1 VGSSS
6 RLVTRSADARS
17 TGFLI
22 AGASNIAAQQMLA
35 AVREQPP
42 LPGTRDVAGAWVAAL
57 YSHNERR
64 ARDFAQ
70 RHAIIHFSDDLEEL
84 LRRPEIHCVYVASHP
99 RHHAETVAAALG
111 AHKHVLCEPP
121 LALTAAEAEPLVQ
134 MAQNRGLVLALN
146 YTWRA
151 SGAVQAVHDLLIT
164 DGIGEVLGGRI
175 RNTGY
180 LPLDRQTWRL
190 QGQGGGVLWDRTLH
204 DVDLIRY
211 LLHLQ
216 VRDAYAYGT
225 YYNTVPGTGP
235 GTVPIAEE
243 IVGFVT
249 LTGGRVVQ
257 LHDSFVQGHVPVMLE
272 LYGANGSLVADN
284 CAPGSQAPE
293 LGVRRGD
300 SVRSIAVPAVNP
312 YRASVAN
319 FLAAVRGAADPLAT
333 GADELHNLAAMAA
346 FEQSLREGGIARV
359 K

>member
-1 VGSSS
+1 MGSSS

-17 TGFLI
+17 VGFLV

-42 LPGTRDVAGAWVAAL
+42 LPGTRDVAGAWAAAL

-70 RHAIIHFSDDLEEL
+70 RHAIIHYSDDLEEL
-84 LRRPEIHCVYVASHP
+84 LRRPEVNCVYVANHP

-121 LALTAAEAEPLVQ
+121 LALSAAEAEPLVQ
-134 MAQNRGLVLALN
+134 VAQYRGLVLALN

-151 SGAVQAVHDLLIT
+151 VGAVQAVHDVLIA

-175 RNTGY
+175 RNTRY
-180 LPLDRQTWRL
+180 LPPERQTWRL

-204 DVDLIRY
+204 DVDLLRH

-216 VRDAYAYGT
+216 VREAYAYGT
-225 YYNTVPGTGP
+225 YYNTAPGAAPVP
-235 GTVPIAEE
+235 EE
-243 IVGFVT
+243 IVGFAG
-249 LTGGRVVQ
+249 LTGGRVIQ
-257 LHDSFVQGHVPVMLE
+257 LHDSFVQGHVPVAVE
-272 LYGANGSLVADN
+272 LYGANGSLVASN
-284 CAPGSQAPE
+284 CGPASTAAE
-293 LGVRRGD
+293 ITLRRGD
-300 SVRSIAVPAVNP
+300 TVRSITPPVVNP

-319 FLAAVRGAADPLAT
+319 FLAAVRGAAEPLAS
-333 GADELHNLAAMAA
+333 GVDELHNLAAMAA
-346 FEQSLREGGIARV
+346 LEQSLREGGIARA

>member
-1 VGSSS
+1 M
-6 RLVTRSADARS
+6 
-17 TGFLI
+17 GFLV

-84 LRRPEIHCVYVASHP
+84 LRRPEVHCVYVASHP

-151 SGAVQAVHDLLIT
+151 VGAVQAIHDVLIA
-164 DGIGEVLGGRI
+164 DGIGELLGGRI
-175 RNTGY
+175 RNTSY
-180 LPLDRQTWRL
+180 LPLERQTWRL
-190 QGQGGGVLWDRTLH
+190 QGQGGGILWDRTLQ
-204 DVDLIRY
+204 DVDLSRY
-211 LLHLQ
+211 LLHLS
-216 VRDAYAYGT
+216 VREAYAYGT
-225 YYNTVPGTGP
+225 YYNTAPGAAPVP
-235 GTVPIAEE
+235 EE
-243 IVGFVT
+243 IVGFVA

-257 LHDSFVQGHVPVMLE
+257 LHDSFVQGHVPVTIE
-272 LYGANGSLVADN
+272 LYGANGSLVAAN
-284 CAPGSQAPE
+284 CGPGSQTPE
-293 LGVRRGD
+293 LAVRRGD
-300 SVRSIAVPAVNP
+300 SVRSVTVPPVNP
-312 YRASVAN
+312 YRAGVAN
-319 FLAAVRGAADPLAT
+319 FLAAIRGAAEPLAT
-333 GADELHNLAAMAA
+333 GTDELHNLAAMAA
-346 FEQSLREGGIARV
+346 LEQSLREGGIARV